1 VRPCSELDLG
11 IVCSSLLCYGGPAA
25 LSCAALGLVVFF
37 CCLLRVNRESFHRAK
52 LAMNV
57 RRGDRSSK
65 LSGYGSAET
74 SFVLHLVGDS
84 TERVLVLGSF
94 CGYYI

>member
-1 VRPCSELDLG
+1 
-11 IVCSSLLCYGGPAA
+11 
-25 LSCAALGLVVFF
+25 
-37 CCLLRVNRESFHRAK
+37 VNRESFHGAK
-52 LAMNV
+52 LA
-57 RRGDRSSK
+57 GDHSSE

-84 TERVLVLGSF
+84 TGRVLVLGSS